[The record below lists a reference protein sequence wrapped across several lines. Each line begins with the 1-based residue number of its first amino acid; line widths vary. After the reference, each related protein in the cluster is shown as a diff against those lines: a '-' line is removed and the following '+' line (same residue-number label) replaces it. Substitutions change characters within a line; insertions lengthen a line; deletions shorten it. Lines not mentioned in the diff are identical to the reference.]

1 MASKVRECEA
11 WRVARGA
18 WCVVCGVWSGVW
30 ATTRLTR
37 FDFLHRHHQVEELEG
52 KVTAA
57 EQAAEETIESTKQQ
71 AADAEAAAA
80 LESQQALA
88 DAVGKGLVE
97 EFTKI

>member
-1 MASKVRECEA
+1 MGRGH
-11 WRVARGA
+11 GA
-18 WCVVCGVWSGVW
+18 WCVVPGVW

-52 KVTAA
+52 KLTAA
-57 EQAAEETIESTKQQ
+57 EQTAEETIESTKQQ

-97 EFTKI
+97 SLLKFKLPQPIDNER